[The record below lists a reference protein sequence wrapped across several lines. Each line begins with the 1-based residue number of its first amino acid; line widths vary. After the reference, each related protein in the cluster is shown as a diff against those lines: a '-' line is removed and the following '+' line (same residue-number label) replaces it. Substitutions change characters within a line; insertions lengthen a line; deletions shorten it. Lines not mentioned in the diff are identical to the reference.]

1 MALARLSKTQMRES
15 INAATEKNELPM
27 SEAGAMS
34 YTLSKSGDLGDF
46 VCTGASQ
53 TEPQRHTRHLKWVS
67 G

>member
-34 YTLSKSGDLGDF
+34 YTLSKSGDLGGF
-46 VCTGASQ
+46 VGTGVSQ
-53 TEPQRHTRHLKWVS
+53 TEPQRHTRHLK
-67 G
+67 